1 MMTGETFI
9 LVILTAVVTA
19 VTTLLLGYAVYVLF
33 VRKKMEH
40 RMMEMA
46 EIVQDRVRRGAL
58 EAGEEL
64 LPKFRE
70 KVTEGFKQA
79 LREWSTSDFRTK
91 ARTGMSMV
99 EESLNTLL
107 SGGRGR
113 GDGSKD

>member
-1 MMTGETFI
+1 MNETFT
-9 LVILTAVVTA
+9 LVLITALTTA
-19 VTTLLLGYAVYVLF
+19 VTTLVLGYVVYLLVI
-33 VRKKMEH
+33 RKKMER

-46 EIVQDRVRRGAL
+46 DIIQDRVRRGAL

-79 LREWSTSDFRTK
+79 LREWSASDFRTK

-99 EESLNTLL
+99 EESLNSLL
-107 SGGRGR
+107 SGGRAR
-113 GDGSKD
+113 GGDDRS